1 MVLNCDIPEGNP
13 NDADMFLETIE
24 SLGKLYSVIPKKTS
38 CDGGFSSKENVE
50 KSKESGV
57 KDVCFPKN
65 VTWKLQKWLRAIG
78 FTRNS

>member
-38 CDGGFSSKENVE
+38 CDGGFSERKCRKV
-50 KSKESGV
+50 
-57 KDVCFPKN
+57 
-65 VTWKLQKWLRAIG
+65 
-78 FTRNS
+78 